1 MPDNENLFTKGQQF
15 ELILNISDGFLE
27 TPWSQGFNVWS
38 AALLVS
44 WVALSVV
51 GSYEKYFE

>member
-1 MPDNENLFTKGQQF
+1 MLDNENLFTKGQQF
-15 ELILNISDGFLE
+15 ELMLDISDSFLE

-44 WVALSVV
+44 WVAISVV
-51 GSYEKYFE
+51 GSYEKYLE

>member
-1 MPDNENLFTKGQQF
+1 MPDKENLFTKAQQF

-27 TPWSQGFNVWS
+27 TLWSQGINVWS

-44 WVALSVV
+44 WVALTMV
-51 GSYEKYFE
+51 GSYEKYLE